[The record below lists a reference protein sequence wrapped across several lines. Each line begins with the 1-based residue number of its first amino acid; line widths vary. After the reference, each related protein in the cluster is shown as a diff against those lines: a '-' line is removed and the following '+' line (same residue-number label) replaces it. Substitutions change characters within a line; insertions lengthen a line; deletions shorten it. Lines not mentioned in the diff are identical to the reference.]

1 MHQRAT
7 RLTSAPFRVQAP
19 GLVCGQLYE
28 HDRIWRVRSP
38 VLAFLSPFGC
48 RRSLLGHPVP
58 SRGSASLAVGLPA
71 AGQSTGPER
80 GFHVPHWWD
89 TTGVGCLLYP
99 GAVVLTWPKSQIRP
113 PLPPPSGGPC
123 SPVLLSIYPEFQL
136 TRLTE
141 VHICSPFRPSPCLWP
156 PDGSASPWA
165 FSRASH
171 PAVTSD
177 ACQERGRVL
186 STHPEL

>member
-1 MHQRAT
+1 MIFGWITSCSGSSALFIGPASACRPSCGYLPSLIVTRKASLTLMHQRAT

-80 GFHVPHWWD
+80 GFHVPHW
-89 TTGVGCLLYP
+89 
-99 GAVVLTWPKSQIRP
+99 
-113 PLPPPSGGPC
+113 
-123 SPVLLSIYPEFQL
+123 
-136 TRLTE
+136 
-141 VHICSPFRPSPCLWP
+141 
-156 PDGSASPWA
+156 
-165 FSRASH
+165 
-171 PAVTSD
+171 
-177 ACQERGRVL
+177 
-186 STHPEL
+186 